1 MPRGRKLGKM
11 SPLSQRA
18 MEPTKAAFGKA
29 FWDQE
34 AESAAA
40 LDGHVRV
47 HQSHAPPF
55 SLAMPSGLARSQQLY
70 MMQRFLNI
78 PATPSYVKAEDGMV
92 LDRVIANVG
101 GRTWWHTL
109 TLRLR
114 AQRAWN
120 SQSFNEGRPHRIL
133 GDPSLYALGGRFRAG
148 FSRHTVLK
156 AFGELGSLKG
166 LLGRFGG
173 LRRADPNASNPN
185 VTNAPQG
192 VAPAAT
198 IDPDET
204 PRGRVTLR
212 STAIPYHVLTADWS
226 NRERFQTCD
235 GYEQGASHFTL
246 SLASRGPQHVNY
258 RVGVRQWL
266 DETVPPFELA
276 PEGGRRAPPRR
287 EFVAGASAEKQLTLW
302 RGEVRPPAEGKR
314 PGGYAALPVKP
325 CVTIGGILGVICR
338 VPMGNSEPGWK
349 SGEGEWRQV
358 CSGTAHVSFGSFQ
371 RPMFDYTSVDL
382 RYDAGAIAPRRP
394 LAERPAHELTVV
406 ERALESSG
414 VRVESETVTLAAT
427 QQILGPLRGRLEVR
441 CHPRALVRATQLG
454 WNSFKTPRKESDGE
468 GGEVYSGRFGSAW
481 HSVKGEMS
489 AAEVIYGVDCPL
501 PPALGAARL
510 VAWYNVTR
518 AEAMAEM
525 RLFDL

>member
-1 MPRGRKLGKM
+1 M

-192 VAPAAT
+192 VASATT
-198 IDPDET
+198 IDPDEI
-204 PRGRVTLR
+204 PRAGSPSGPPPSRTTSSPPTGRAG
-212 STAIPYHVLTADWS
+212 S
-226 NRERFQTCD
+226 
-235 GYEQGASHFTL
+235 ASKPWMGT
-246 SLASRGPQHVNY
+246 SR
-258 RVGVRQWL
+258 
-266 DETVPPFELA
+266 A
-276 PEGGRRAPPRR
+276 RRTSRC
-287 EFVAGASAEKQLTLW
+287 LW
-302 RGEVRPPAEGKR
+302 R
-314 PGGYAALPVKP
+314 PGAP
-325 CVTIGGILGVICR
+325 
-338 VPMGNSEPGWK
+338 S
-349 SGEGEWRQV
+349 
-358 CSGTAHVSFGSFQ
+358 
-371 RPMFDYTSVDL
+371 TS
-382 RYDAGAIAPRRP
+382 
-394 LAERPAHELTVV
+394 T
-406 ERALESSG
+406 
-414 VRVESETVTLAAT
+414 T
-427 QQILGPLRGRLEVR
+427 
-441 CHPRALVRATQLG
+441 
-454 WNSFKTPRKESDGE
+454 
-468 GGEVYSGRFGSAW
+468 GSA
-481 HSVKGEMS
+481 
-489 AAEVIYGVDCPL
+489 
-501 PPALGAARL
+501 
-510 VAWYNVTR
+510 
-518 AEAMAEM
+518 
-525 RLFDL
+525 

>member
-1 MPRGRKLGKM
+1 M

-192 VAPAAT
+192 VASATT
-198 IDPDET
+198 IDPDEI

-212 STAIPYHVLTADWS
+212 STAVPYHVFTADWS
-226 NRERFQTCD
+226 RRERFQTVD
-235 GYEQGASHFTL
+235 GYEQGASHVTL

-325 CVTIGGILGVICR
+325 CVTIGGILGAICR

-441 CHPRALVRATQLG
+441 CHPGALVRATTEG

>member
-1 MPRGRKLGKM
+1 MPRGRELGKM

-114 AQRAWN
+114 RSAPRTRSPSTRA
-120 SQSFNEGRPHRIL
+120 
-133 GDPSLYALGGRFRAG
+133 DPTASSATLPLYALGGRFRAG

-192 VAPAAT
+192 VASAAT
-198 IDPDET
+198 IDPDEI

-212 STAIPYHVLTADWS
+212 PPPSRTTSSPPTGRAGSASKPWIDASRASPHV
-226 NRERFQTCD
+226 
-235 GYEQGASHFTL
+235 TL
-246 SLASRGPQHVNY
+246 SLASRGPPA
-258 RVGVRQWL
+258 RQL
-266 DETVPPFELA
+266 Q
-276 PEGGRRAPPRR
+276 GRREAVARR
-287 EFVAGASAEKQLTLW
+287 DRAAVRAGAGRGQEGAAE
-302 RGEVRPPAEGKR
+302 A
-314 PGGYAALPVKP
+314 
-325 CVTIGGILGVICR
+325 R
-338 VPMGNSEPGWK
+338 V
-349 SGEGEWRQV
+349 
-358 CSGTAHVSFGSFQ
+358 C
-371 RPMFDYTSVDL
+371 
-382 RYDAGAIAPRRP
+382 
-394 LAERPAHELTVV
+394 
-406 ERALESSG
+406 
-414 VRVESETVTLAAT
+414 
-427 QQILGPLRGRLEVR
+427 RGRL
-441 CHPRALVRATQLG
+441 
-454 WNSFKTPRKESDGE
+454 
-468 GGEVYSGRFGSAW
+468 GGEAAHAVAGRG
-481 HSVKGEMS
+481 
-489 AAEVIYGVDCPL
+489 
-501 PPALGAARL
+501 
-510 VAWYNVTR
+510 
-518 AEAMAEM
+518 
-525 RLFDL
+525 

>member
-1 MPRGRKLGKM
+1 M
-11 SPLSQRA
+11 SPLQQRA

-55 SLAMPSGLARSQQLY
+55 SLTMPSGLARSQQLY

-78 PATPSYVKAEDGMV
+78 PATPSYVKTEGGMV
-92 LDRVIANVG
+92 LDRVVANLG
-101 GRTWWHTL
+101 GRTWWNTF

-120 SQSFNEGRPHRIL
+120 SQQFTEGRPQRIL

-166 LLGRFGG
+166 LLGRFGS
-173 LRRADPNASNPN
+173 LRGADPNASNPN
-185 VTNAPQG
+185 VTNTPTG
-192 VAPAAT
+192 ITPSLS
-198 IDPDET
+198 DELGDEI

-212 STAIPYHVLTADWS
+212 STAVPYHVFTADWS
-226 NRERFQTCD
+226 HRERFQTHE
-235 GYEQGASHFTL
+235 GYEAGPSHVTA

-266 DETVPPFELA
+266 DDTIPAFELA
-276 PEGGRRAPPRR
+276 PGGGRRAPPRR
-287 EFVAGASAEKQLTLW
+287 ELVTGASAEKQLTVW
-302 RGEVRPPAEGKR
+302 RGDVRPPPEGKR

-325 CVTIGGILGVICR
+325 CITVGGILGALCR
-338 VPMGNSEPGWK
+338 IPVGPNAGPGWK
-349 SGEGEWRQV
+349 SGEAEWRQV
-358 CSGTAHVSFGSFQ
+358 CSGAMHASFGSFQ

-394 LAERPAHELTVV
+394 LAERPASELTVV

-414 VRVESETVTLAAT
+414 VRVESETVTLSAT
-427 QQILGPLRGRLEVR
+427 QQILGPLRGRFEVR
-441 CHPRALVRATQLG
+441 CHPKALAGAVREG
-454 WNSFKTPRKESDGE
+454 WRSFKTPKKESDGE

-481 HSVKGEMS
+481 HSVRGEMA

>member
-1 MPRGRKLGKM
+1 M

-192 VAPAAT
+192 VASAAT

-212 STAIPYHVLTADWS
+212 STAVPY
-226 NRERFQTCD
+226 
-235 GYEQGASHFTL
+235 L
-246 SLASRGPQHVNY
+246 SLIH
-258 RVGVRQWL
+258 
-266 DETVPPFELA
+266 
-276 PEGGRRAPPRR
+276 
-287 EFVAGASAEKQLTLW
+287 
-302 RGEVRPPAEGKR
+302 
-314 PGGYAALPVKP
+314 
-325 CVTIGGILGVICR
+325 I
-338 VPMGNSEPGWK
+338 
-349 SGEGEWRQV
+349 
-358 CSGTAHVSFGSFQ
+358 
-371 RPMFDYTSVDL
+371 
-382 RYDAGAIAPRRP
+382 
-394 LAERPAHELTVV
+394 
-406 ERALESSG
+406 
-414 VRVESETVTLAAT
+414 
-427 QQILGPLRGRLEVR
+427 
-441 CHPRALVRATQLG
+441 
-454 WNSFKTPRKESDGE
+454 
-468 GGEVYSGRFGSAW
+468 
-481 HSVKGEMS
+481 
-489 AAEVIYGVDCPL
+489 
-501 PPALGAARL
+501 
-510 VAWYNVTR
+510 
-518 AEAMAEM
+518 
-525 RLFDL
+525 